1 MTFKAIGT
9 NVQPHESSF
18 PALLLGGTPN
28 GRIVATIDD
37 NGDTVYSDDA
47 RSLPHFAESDELLK
61 SPGDFLWYVFEGEHL
76 QIGGSVRWGRQEDFV
91 EV

>member
-9 NVQPHESSF
+9 NVQPHEDSF
-18 PALLLGGTPN
+18 PALLLNGTPK
-28 GRIVATIDD
+28 GRIVATMSDD
-37 NGDTVYSDDA
+37 GATYSDDA
-47 RSLPHFAESDELLK
+47 RSLNHFAESNALLK

-76 QIGGSVRWGRQEDFV
+76 QIGGSVHWGRQEDFV